1 LQEAE
6 SWIEAV
12 NGGTGVSSR
21 YHCSCSPSTASSP
34 GPFQDA
40 SIVTQPRDSPPDS
53 SDNLSSRL
61 SFSRAYT
68 LSLSPQLIYTRSDL
82 LPKFVSSKLYRQ
94 LEFQAVGSWWIY
106 AAPDTASRTA
116 EQKVDR
122 LKQEKGLLKL
132 VPNGREDVFAD
143 KSLDLRAKRSLM
155 KFLRFVGEYERQH
168 DVWEEW
174 AEKPFPDFLRDHF
187 DLPWEL
193 HAPVLA
199 LTLSSCSPSKTLTS
213 FALPRIKRHLSSIGV
228 FGPGF
233 AAVIPKWGGGA
244 EIAQVACRA
253 CAVGGGVYVLGR
265 PVESISSPNNLPS
278 DQVES
283 PLSISLQGGETV
295 DATWV
300 IGSEDDLPKPQSSH
314 SYNTA
319 ARSITIVSSPLEP
332 LFPVTAEGA
341 PSPGGAVVVFPTG
354 SLDHTVDVSEEATP
368 VYIIAHSSET
378 GECPDGQ
385 CKYLN
390 LLAPVYSFMMT
401 QLYEYLSTLSA
412 TTLKI
417 PYL

>member
-1 LQEAE
+1 MEVREVCRDITAPAHQ
-6 SWIEAV
+6 
-12 NGGTGVSSR
+12 G
-21 YHCSCSPSTASSP
+21 TASSP

-53 SDNLSSRL
+53 SDYPSSRL

-82 LPKFVSSKLYRQ
+82 LPKLVSSKLYRQ

-106 AAPDTASRTA
+106 AAPDTASSPA
-116 EQKVDR
+116 EPKVDR
-122 LKQEKGLLKL
+122 SKQEKGLLKR

-155 KFLRFVGEYERQH
+155 KFLRFVGDYERQH

-174 AEKPFPDFLRDHF
+174 AEKPFPDFLRAHF
-187 DLPWEL
+187 DLPLEL
-193 HAPVLA
+193 HTSVLA
-199 LTLSSCSPSKTLTS
+199 LTLSPCSPSKTPTS

-244 EIAQVACRA
+244 DIAQVACRA

-265 PVESISSPNNLPS
+265 AVESISSPNNLPS

-295 DATWV
+295 DGTWV
-300 IGSEDDLPKPQSSH
+300 IGSEDDLPKSQSSH

-332 LFPVTAEGA
+332 LFPVTGEDA

-354 SLDHTVDVSEEATP
+354 SLGHEVNGSEEAAP
-368 VYIIAHSSET
+368 VYIVVHSSET

-385 CKYLN
+385 CKHLYLRSSS
-390 LLAPVYSFMMT
+390 LYFMMT

>member
-1 LQEAE
+1 MLK
-6 SWIEAV
+6 
-12 NGGTGVSSR
+12 
-21 YHCSCSPSTASSP
+21 
-34 GPFQDA
+34 
-40 SIVTQPRDSPPDS
+40 
-53 SDNLSSRL
+53 L
-61 SFSRAYT
+61 
-68 LSLSPQLIYTRSDL
+68 
-82 LPKFVSSKLYRQ
+82 VSSKLYRQ

-106 AAPDTASRTA
+106 APPDATRPSFA
-116 EQKVDR
+116 EPKVG
-122 LKQEKGLLKL
+122 LSKQEQGTLKR

-143 KSLDLRAKRSLM
+143 KSIDLKAKRSLM
-155 KFLRFVGEYERQH
+155 KFLRFVGDFERQH
-168 DVWEEW
+168 GVWEEW
-174 AEKPFPDFLRDHF
+174 AEKPFPDFLRAQF

-193 HAPVLA
+193 HVPVLA
-199 LTLSSCSPSKTLTS
+199 LTLSPRSPNKTLTS

-233 AAVIPKWGGGA
+233 AAVTPKWGGGA

-265 PVESISSPNNLPS
+265 TVESISSANDLPLDHVDS
-278 DQVES
+278 H
-283 PLSISLQGGETV
+283 LRILLQGEETV

-300 IGSEDDLPKPQSSH
+300 VGSHDDLPKSRSAH
-314 SYNTA
+314 NHDSAT
-319 ARSITIVSSPLEP
+319 RSITIVSSPLAP

-354 SLDHTVDVSEEATP
+354 SLSHKVKIGEEVTP
-368 VYIIAHSSET
+368 VYIIVHSSET

-385 CKYLN
+385 CKHPELIFSC
-390 LLAPVYSFMMT
+390 LHFMMT

>member
-1 LQEAE
+1 M
-6 SWIEAV
+6 
-12 NGGTGVSSR
+12 
-21 YHCSCSPSTASSP
+21 
-34 GPFQDA
+34 
-40 SIVTQPRDSPPDS
+40 IVTPSGTRAPDT
-53 SDNLSSRL
+53 SDDPSSRL

-68 LSLSPQLIYTRSDL
+68 LSLSPQLIYTRSAL
-82 LPKFVSSKLYRQ
+82 LPKLVSSKLYRQ

-106 AAPDTASRTA
+106 TPLDTATTSLDERT
-116 EQKVDR
+116 EQSPR
-122 LKQEKGLLKL
+122 PGQGNLKR

-143 KSLDLRAKRSLM
+143 KTIDLRAKRSLM
-155 KFLRFVGEYERQH
+155 KFLRFVGDFERQN
-168 DVWEEW
+168 DVWEQW
-174 AEKPFPDFLRDHF
+174 AEKPFPDFLRAQF
-187 DLPWEL
+187 DLPREL

-199 LTLSSCSPSKTLTS
+199 LTLSPWVPSRTLTS

-265 PVESISSPNNLPS
+265 GVESVGSLKDSPS
-278 DQVES
+278 DQS
-283 PLSISLQGGETV
+283 DGHLSISLQGGEGV
-295 DATWV
+295 DASWV
-300 IGSEDDLPKPQSSH
+300 IGSQDDLPQSNS
-314 SYNTA
+314 SQTYDTA
-319 ARSITIVSSPLEP
+319 TRSISVVSSPLEP

-354 SLDHTVDVSEEATP
+354 SLSHQVNTDAEIAP
-368 VYIIAHSSET
+368 VYIVIHSSET
-378 GECPDGQ
+378 GECPDSQ
-385 CKYLN
+385 SKHPKFFFAT
-390 LLAPVYSFMMT
+390 LLFMMT